1 MKRPANSTQE
11 RRGVA
16 IAMDAFESIGMA
28 FREQSVHDYG
38 IDAHV
43 EIVEHERPTGQL
55 IAVQL
60 KSGPSYFAERESD
73 SFVFRI
79 DKKHMSYWL
88 DHALPVII
96 VLCDTSNK
104 LLYWQ
109 RISVDTIQQTGRGFK
124 VLVPRSQR
132 IDSTSIAR
140 LQDVATPVV
149 PASRYTVLR
158 TQDVSHGTAKRY
170 SVDVLLNGSVTKAD
184 IAAII
189 RQVTEH
195 QIGSRYYRDFQV
207 ESRWSNVDAHVIWTY
222 VYTTLDDT
230 RYANWICSS
239 LWVAPSLPE
248 RDAPMRLQGENIGMA
263 ITVEWSSRYD
273 VMAKLLESDS
283 ISKEEYLREVDGII
297 CALAPLIGRASGLLH
312 DLACNQITLADLVTS
327 LEEMEPKVS
336 DLSERTGRLGIA
348 PIECHDLDNRFH
360 QVVVSAHNVAFPFSK
375 FARNTG
381 SDDVKA
387 SLAVTAARN
396 YQEQMVRFKFE
407 REKVT

>member
-195 QIGSRYYRDFQV
+195 QIGSRYFSTGQILTHFK
-207 ESRWSNVDAHVIWTY
+207 VD
-222 VYTTLDDT
+222 
-230 RYANWICSS
+230 IC
-239 LWVAPSLPE
+239 E
-248 RDAPMRLQGENIGMA
+248 RLTHRIHHPNA
-263 ITVEWSSRYD
+263 IKT
-273 VMAKLLESDS
+273 
-283 ISKEEYLREVDGII
+283 
-297 CALAPLIGRASGLLH
+297 
-312 DLACNQITLADLVTS
+312 
-327 LEEMEPKVS
+327 
-336 DLSERTGRLGIA
+336 
-348 PIECHDLDNRFH
+348 
-360 QVVVSAHNVAFPFSK
+360 
-375 FARNTG
+375 
-381 SDDVKA
+381 
-387 SLAVTAARN
+387 
-396 YQEQMVRFKFE
+396 
-407 REKVT
+407 